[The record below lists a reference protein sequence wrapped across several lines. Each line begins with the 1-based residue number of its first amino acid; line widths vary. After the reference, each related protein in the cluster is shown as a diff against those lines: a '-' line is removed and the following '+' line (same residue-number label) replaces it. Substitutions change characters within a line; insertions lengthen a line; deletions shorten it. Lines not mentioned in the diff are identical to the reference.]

1 MVRGNTVLK
10 LRRGTSLSVSLND
23 YFQLCED
30 KDYFQSMQEEY
41 SMPLT
46 GDIVDSNQKPD
57 SSERI
62 MKTFDSLANLLVYK
76 NNLYGDSGLVPI
88 NVFSKTNAE
97 TGLLQRLDD
106 KIARVKNSP
115 ELRKNDAAD
124 IIGYLVLICVNR
136 GWTNF
141 DEFKD

>member
-1 MVRGNTVLK
+1 M
-10 LRRGTSLSVSLND
+10 SVSLND

-41 SMPLT
+41 GMPLT

-115 ELRKNDAAD
+115 ELRKNDVAD